1 MKARTLQ
8 PGLIHHV
15 LSQGS
20 KTNAQ
25 PQPQHLLSA
34 AAAPLCSAL
43 RLASAAS
50 YLEVGNTIIAA
61 VAIIIITI
69 IKIIIIKIIMIKIMI
84 IITIII

>member
-43 RLASAAS
+43 SLVSAAS
-50 YLEVGNTIIAA
+50 YLEVGNTIIAI
-61 VAIIIITI
+61 VAMIIIITI
-69 IKIIIIKIIMIKIMI
+69 IKIIIIKIII

>member
-20 KTNAQ
+20 KTNAR

-43 RLASAAS
+43 RLVSAAS
-50 YLEVGNTIIAA
+50 YLEVGNTIIAI
-61 VAIIIITI
+61 VARIIIRIIITI
-69 IKIIIIKIIMIKIMI
+69 IKIIMIKIII